1 MKSLEDVRTQKRTAG
16 EIIQTINAMDGAMTN
31 KSIFTFPSS
40 ALLFPTSLASTT
52 LPGQEGKPRACAHTI
67 SPISN
72 CGLIL
77 CTWGLSKYSRLSFVL
92 GGKELVST
100 GKYGSC
106 LMVWAAKIQQTTYF
120 TNYKQEPFTVVWKN
134 FFQNIPHFLLTVRY
148 FVFVIWNI
156 SIINRMRLV
165 LVSNCL
171 NFIRT
176 WLVFRW
182 VAHWF
187 GK

>member
-1 MKSLEDVRTQKRTAG
+1 MKSLEDVRQQKRTAE
-16 EIIQTINAMDGAMTN
+16 EIIQTMNGAVTSN
-31 KSIFTFPSS
+31 SIFTFPSS

-106 LMVWAAKIQQTTYF
+106 LTVWAAKIQQATYF
-120 TNYKQEPFTVVWKN
+120 TNYKQEQFTAVWTIVSK
-134 FFQNIPHFLLTVRY
+134 IFLIFYLPRGTSY
-148 FVFVIWNI
+148 LL
-156 SIINRMRLV
+156 SETSPL
-165 LVSNCL
+165 
-171 NFIRT
+171 
-176 WLVFRW
+176 
-182 VAHWF
+182 
-187 GK
+187 